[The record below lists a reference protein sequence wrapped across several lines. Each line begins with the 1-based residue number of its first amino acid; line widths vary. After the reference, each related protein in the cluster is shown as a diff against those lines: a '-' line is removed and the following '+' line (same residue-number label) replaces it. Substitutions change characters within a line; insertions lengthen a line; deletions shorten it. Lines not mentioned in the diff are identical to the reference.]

1 MKSSTIR
8 RATLSRESMD
18 VIENLAR
25 EQQADE
31 SGMGE
36 YYRPDEFTESVEDS
50 SNKSKEI
57 DLLWQNFKTTQFNTN
72 SPFVNLLVGFV
83 VGVLTTLIVFACFG
97 VFSKTP
103 SVQNSNPALEQSLSE
118 QVEETQEELNNNRVS
133 VPGENDT
140 VQPTEPVSQVSD
152 STPTVDTEKNSSEMT
167 KYVVKNG
174 DTGEAII
181 KRHYGSWSEEKMNAV
196 IKANNLKN
204 LDRLQIDQVLYLP

>member
-25 EQQADE
+25 EQQTED
-31 SGMGE
+31 SMSE
-36 YYRPDEFTESVEDS
+36 YYRPDEVAEEEFET

-72 SPFVNLLVGFV
+72 SPFVNIVVGFV
-83 VGVLTTLIVFACFG
+83 AGVLTTLIIFACFG

-103 SVQNSNPALEQSLSE
+103 TIPSLTPIAEQTLNEQSE
-118 QVEETQEELNNNRVS
+118 NIQEEVNSRVS

-140 VQPTEPVSQVSD
+140 VQPEEETSVTEDSAKTSD
-152 STPTVDTEKNSSEMT
+152 TSTMT

-181 KRHYGSWSEEKMNAV
+181 KNHYGSWSEEKMNAV

>member
-25 EQQADE
+25 EQQTED
-31 SGMGE
+31 SMGE
-36 YYRPDEFTESVEDS
+36 YYRPDEIFEENLDS
-50 SNKSKEI
+50 TNKSKEI

-72 SPFVNLLVGFV
+72 SPIVNITVGFV
-83 VGVLTTLIVFACFG
+83 AGVLTTLIVLACFG
-97 VFSKTP
+97 MFSKTP
-103 SVQNSNPALEQSLSE
+103 SLPSSTSVAEQTLNE
-118 QVEETQEELNNNRVS
+118 QTEDIQEEANSRVS

-140 VQPTEPVSQVSD
+140 VQPDEEKTVAEDSAQTSD
-152 STPTVDTEKNSSEMT
+152 TSAMT

>member
-25 EQQADE
+25 EQQNE
-31 SGMGE
+31 GSSLGE
-36 YYRPDEFTESVEDS
+36 YYRPDEVSQDDYDA

-72 SPFVNLLVGFV
+72 SPYVNIVIGFV
-83 VGVLTTLIVFACFG
+83 AGVLTTLILLACFG
-97 VFSKTP
+97 VFSKAP
-103 SVQNSNPALEQSLSE
+103 SVSPSTPVVEQTLNE
-118 QVEETQEELNNNRVS
+118 QAEEAQEELNNRVS
-133 VPGENDT
+133 VPGEDDT
-140 VQPTEPVSQVSD
+140 VQPVEQVSKVEE
-152 STPTVDTEKNSSEMT
+152 STPVASSNDTSSMT

-181 KRHYGSWSEEKMNAV
+181 KRHYGVWSEEKMNAV
-196 IKANNLKN
+196 IKVNNLKN
-204 LDRLQIDQVLYLP
+204 LDRLHIDQVLYLP